1 MRSGFMTKRTMPV
14 CMTPAQYEKLA
25 EIAKMSGMVDAGQA
39 IEKILK
45 EI

>member
-1 MRSGFMTKRTMPV
+1 MSKRTMPV
-14 CMTPAQYEKLA
+14 CMTPEQYEKVA
-25 EIAKMSGMVDAGQA
+25 QIAKMNGMVNASQV

>member
-1 MRSGFMTKRTMPV
+1 MRSWLMTKRTMPV

-25 EIAKMSGMVDAGQA
+25 EIAKMNGMIDAGQA